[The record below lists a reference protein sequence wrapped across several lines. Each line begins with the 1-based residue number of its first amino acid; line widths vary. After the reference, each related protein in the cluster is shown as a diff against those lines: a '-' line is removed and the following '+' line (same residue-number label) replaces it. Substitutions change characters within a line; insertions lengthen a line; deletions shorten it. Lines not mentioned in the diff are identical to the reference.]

1 VPRLPHLLLTL
12 ALSLPAAPAFAGGAV
27 ACPDRLPKPISA
39 PGEAGEACQKAIAK
53 EGTKFLKTKT
63 SALQKCMLKSAP
75 GACPSAADV
84 GKIEDSAQ
92 NAAEKIAKACGED
105 AAQAGLAS
113 AYASVA
119 DDAAI
124 SSCMLSQENA
134 IADVLVL
141 NATGVSTEDMP
152 LVDENEQPLID
163 NKARGKCVAEAS
175 KTGIKLALDVLANAS
190 KCLDKQ
196 IKGGAAGDLAPV
208 CVGSYAGGAVVP
220 PSDAKT
226 AEKLGKLIGKAQD
239 KIAKKCGPG
248 EGTWLPSVFACD
260 GAETAGELA
269 ACLVCQGFHSA
280 VSFAEQQYGEN
291 AAAFVEPG
299 TGAIEAAVNAA
310 SAGDK
315 LLIRSGEYRERATL
329 EVQGLQLVG
338 CGGATGARP
347 RLVRPDTCVDP
358 ADCERGLFAS
368 DLDDLLFQSLEVVNW
383 DGDGIF
389 VANAER
395 VTFRDIVGN
404 GMRNSA
410 YAVFPRDSNGILIET
425 CNVRDIR
432 DAGLYVGQSENVVV
446 RFNRIETSVAG
457 IEFENTAFGVGH
469 NNFATGNTGG
479 ILVFKDGSLPVQ
491 LSNDHRV
498 AHNVFDSN
506 NGENYGSGN
515 VAGVPEG
522 TGMLVI
528 SNDDSVFEY
537 NFVRNN
543 NSFGIALTDQVVA
556 EFGPPFS
563 ADYQTQNN
571 RVRRNVATGNGG
583 DTDDEAPFPADV
595 ALFIT
600 DPPGGHDNCFE
611 GNLSDIPLVLLGS
624 MNECM

>member
-12 ALSLPAAPAFAGGAV
+12 ALALPAAPALGGAAV
-27 ACPDRLPKPISA
+27 LACPDRLPKAITA
-39 PGEAGEACQKAIAK
+39 PAEAGGACQKAIAK

-63 SALQKCMLKSAP
+63 SALQKCLLKSAP

-84 GKIEDSAQ
+84 GKIEGAAQ
-92 NAAEKIAKACGED
+92 KAAEKIAKACGDD

-113 AYASVA
+113 AYAAIA

-141 NATGVSTEDMP
+141 NATGISTEDFP
-152 LVDENEQPLID
+152 GTD
-163 NKARGKCVAEAS
+163 NKKRSKCIAEAS
-175 KTGIKLALDVLANAS
+175 KTGVKLALDMLANAS

-208 CVGSYAGGAVVP
+208 CIGSYQSGNFVL

-226 AEKLGKLIGKAQD
+226 ADKLGKLVGKAEG
-239 KIAKKCGPG
+239 KIAGKCGPG
-248 EGTWLPSVFACD
+248 EGSWLPSVFACD

-269 ACLVCQGFHSA
+269 SCLVCQGFHSA
-280 VSFAEQQYGEN
+280 VSFAEQQYGED

-299 TGAIEAAVNAA
+299 TGAIETAVNAA

-338 CGGATGARP
+338 CGGATNARP
-347 RLVRPDTCVDP
+347 RLVRPDTCGDP
-358 ADCERGLFAS
+358 ADCGRGLFAS

-383 DGDGIF
+383 DSDGIF
-389 VANAER
+389 VVNAER
-395 VTFRDIVGN
+395 LTFRDIVGD

-522 TGMLVI
+522 TGILVI

-563 ADYQTQNN
+563 DDYYTERNL
-571 RVRRNVATGNGG
+571 VRNNVATGNGG